1 MEFLDLF
8 LDFVPRGEDTD
19 RSEQRNQVDQENAD
33 AINTNV
39 IVNVP
44 LGDPGDELFEF
55 KAAGAGMNVIDR
67 NERQQEIRLLR
78 RRD

>member
-1 MEFLDLF
+1 
-8 LDFVPRGEDTD
+8 
-19 RSEQRNQVDQENAD
+19 VDQENAD
-33 AINTNV
+33 AINTKV